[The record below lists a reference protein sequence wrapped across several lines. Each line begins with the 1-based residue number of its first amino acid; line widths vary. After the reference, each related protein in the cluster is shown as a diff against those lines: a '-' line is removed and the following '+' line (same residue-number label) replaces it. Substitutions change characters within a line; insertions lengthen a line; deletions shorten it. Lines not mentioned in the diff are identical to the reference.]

1 MKTISMSKPSRSGLL
16 RLIGT
21 LIALVLLVYLLS
33 QQGWQAIW
41 AAIQQI
47 PLWALALSFGL
58 MILSRIAVAGRW
70 HVLLRSG
77 GLPISL
83 RNSFRITFAGLF
95 ATNFLPT
102 TIGGDVIRLAGA
114 VQQKLD
120 AATATASLIVDRLV
134 GMAGMVMVVP
144 LGIPLFVRNNPALS
158 LFYNPKIHYSAG
170 FASLI
175 SKSWWKNIWE
185 KGARIFH
192 RLIGALSLWLK
203 QPRALLEALLMTWVH
218 MLSIFI
224 IMTLLFNNLGDD
236 VSIWQ
241 VGGLY
246 SIVYF
251 ITLLPISINGYGLQ
265 EISMT
270 FVFSQLAG
278 ASLANALTVALIY
291 RTLMMLAS
299 LPGVAFLPGLLP
311 GAQRQQEE

>member
-1 MKTISMSKPSRSGLL
+1 
-16 RLIGT
+16 
-21 LIALVLLVYLLS
+21 
-33 QQGWQAIW
+33 
-41 AAIQQI
+41 
-47 PLWALALSFGL
+47 
-58 MILSRIAVAGRW
+58 
-70 HVLLRSG
+70 
-77 GLPISL
+77 
-83 RNSFRITFAGLF
+83 
-95 ATNFLPT
+95 LPT

-134 GMAGMVMVVP
+134 GMAGMIMVVP
-144 LGIPLFVRNNPALS
+144 LGLPIFLVNNPILNS
-158 LFYNPKIHYSAG
+158 TPSTKIIYSAG
-170 FASLI
+170 FASLG
-175 SKSWWKNIWE
+175 SKIWWKKTWE
-185 KGARIFH
+185 KGTRIFH
-192 RLIGALSLWLK
+192 RLLEALSIWLK
-203 QPRALLEALLMTWVH
+203 KPRALLEALLITWVH
-218 MLSIFI
+218 MLCTFSII
-224 IMTLLFNNLGDD
+224 TLLFNSLGDN

-278 ASLANALTVALIY
+278 ASLANALTVALIF

-311 GAQRQQEE
+311 GAQQKREE

>member
-1 MKTISMSKPSRSGLL
+1 MKLFSLKNRTGLL

-21 LIALVLLVYLLS
+21 LIAFVLLIYLLS

-58 MILSRIAVAGRW
+58 MMLSRIAVVGRW

-77 GLPISL
+77 GLQISFM
-83 RNSFRITFAGLF
+83 NSFQITFAGLF

-102 TIGGDVIRLAGA
+102 TIGGDVVRLAGA
-114 VQQKLD
+114 VQKKLD
-120 AATATASLIVDRLV
+120 AATSAASLIVDRLV
-134 GMAGMVMVVP
+134 GMAGMLMVLP
-144 LGIPLFVRNNPALS
+144 FGIPIFVQNNPALNS
-158 LFYNPKIHYSAG
+158 TTDTKILHSAG

-175 SKSWWKNIWE
+175 SRDWWKNLWE
-185 KGARIFH
+185 KGMRIFH
-192 RLIGALSLWLK
+192 RLLEALSLWLK
-203 QPRALLEALLMTWVH
+203 QPRALLEALVFSWVH
-218 MLSIFI
+218 MLSIFG
-224 IMTLLFNNLGDD
+224 IMTILFNSLGED
-236 VSIWQ
+236 VTIWQ

-270 FVFSQLAG
+270 FVFSELAG
-278 ASLANALTVALIY
+278 TSLANALTVALIF

-299 LPGVAFLPGLLP
+299 LPGAAFLPGFMP
-311 GAQRQQEE
+311 GTQNQQDE

>member
-1 MKTISMSKPSRSGLL
+1 MSKPNRSGLL

-21 LIALVLLVYLLS
+21 LIAVVLLIYLLS

-47 PLWALALSFGL
+47 PLWALVLSFGL
-58 MILSRIAVAGRW
+58 MMLSRIAVAGRW

-77 GLPISL
+77 GLPISIMD
-83 RNSFRITFAGLF
+83 SFQITFAGLF

-102 TIGGDVIRLAGA
+102 TIGGDVVRLAGA

-134 GMAGMVMVVP
+134 GMAGMLMVLP
-144 LGIPLFVRNNPALS
+144 FGIPIFVQNNPALNS
-158 LFYNPKIHYSAG
+158 IYDTEILHSAG

-175 SKSWWKNIWE
+175 SKSWWKNLWE
-185 KGARIFH
+185 KGMRIFH
-192 RLIGALSLWLK
+192 RLLEALSLWLK
-203 QPRALLEALLMTWVH
+203 EPRALLEALFFTWVH
-218 MLSIFI
+218 MLSVFS
-224 IMTLLFNNLGDD
+224 IMTLLFNSLGED
-236 VSIWQ
+236 VNIWQ

-270 FVFSQLAG
+270 FIFSQIAG
-278 ASLANALTVALIY
+278 TSLANALTVALIF

-299 LPGVAFLPGLLP
+299 LPGAAFLPGLMP
-311 GAQRQQEE
+311 GAEKQQEE

>member
-1 MKTISMSKPSRSGLL
+1 MKSFSLPNRSGLL
-16 RLIGT
+16 RWIGT
-21 LIALVLLVYLLS
+21 LVALALLIYLLS

-58 MILSRIAVAGRW
+58 MMLSRIAVAARW

-77 GLPISL
+77 GLQISL

-120 AATATASLIVDRLV
+120 TATATASLIVDRLV

-144 LGIPLFVRNNPALS
+144 LGLPFFLGNNPTLS
-158 LFYNPKIHYSAG
+158 FIPSTKTIYSVG
-170 FASLI
+170 FASLG
-175 SKSWWKNIWE
+175 SKGWWKKTWE
-185 KGARIFH
+185 KGMKIFH
-192 RLIGALSLWLK
+192 RLLESLSLWLK
-203 QPRALLEALLMTWVH
+203 QPRALLEALLITWVH
-218 MLSIFI
+218 MLCVFS
-224 IMTLLFNNLGDD
+224 IMTLLFNSLGDD

-251 ITLLPISINGYGLQ
+251 VTLLPISINGYGLQ

-278 ASLANALTVALIY
+278 ASLTNALTVALIF

-311 GAQRQQEE
+311 GAQQQQEE